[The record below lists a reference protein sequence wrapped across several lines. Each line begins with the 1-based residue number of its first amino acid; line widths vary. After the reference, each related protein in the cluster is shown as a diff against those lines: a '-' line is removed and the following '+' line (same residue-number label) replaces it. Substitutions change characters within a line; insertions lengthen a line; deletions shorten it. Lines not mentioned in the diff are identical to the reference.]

1 MIHSNESAGLVSPS
15 DDGDQ
20 AGIPPSAPSGVVGAV
35 ASPSEGAGELGPLPL
50 RAGHLPIAD
59 VIDLYMERYDGRDP
73 TRVQRLNWWKAKV
86 GSILLRDLN
95 DDHVHAAIEELAT
108 QRARFFAG
116 KDADGKPIHRA
127 RKKPLAPATL
137 NRYGASLSAVITWA
151 IRKRVA
157 PKGYVHPCR
166 SVERRTENNEKTRFL
181 SDDERDRLLKAC
193 KASRWPR
200 LYVLVLMAL
209 TTGAR
214 KGELLGL
221 RWADVDLE
229 RREALL
235 RTTKNSDQR
244 VLPLSPPV
252 VAELERFKDKPAA
265 RLFASPRDKERA
277 FTFQGAFDDALKA
290 ASIRGVT
297 FHTLRHSCASSLAKN
312 GATLIEIADLLGHR
326 QLQMTKR
333 YSHLATSHKAALV
346 DRILGEV
353 K

>member
-20 AGIPPSAPSGVVGAV
+20 AGKQHQAPEGRGAAV
-35 ASPSEGAGELGPLPL
+35 ALGAEGVSLAPLPL
-50 RAGHLPIAD
+50 RAGHMSISDL
-59 VIDLYMERYDGRDP
+59 IDAYMERYDGRDP
-73 TRVQRLNWWKAKV
+73 TRIQRLSWWKAKV
-86 GSILLRDLN
+86 GAVALQDLS

-108 QRARFFAG
+108 QRSRFFAG

-181 SDDERDRLLKAC
+181 SDAERDKLLQAC

-200 LYVLVLMAL
+200 LYLLVLMAL

-252 VAELERFKDKPAA
+252 VAELVRFKDKPAA
-265 RLFASPRDKERA
+265 RLFASPRNKETA
-277 FTFQGAFDDALKA
+277 FEFHGVFVDALREA
-290 ASIRGVT
+290 GIRGVT

-346 DRILGEV
+346 DRILGDV